1 LPLVERPLS
10 GSNRREGKTM
20 RTLCCGCLLLALS
33 GCGSDDGGA
42 LGASGSAG
50 QASGGSA
57 SPVGGASGSAGMSSA
72 SAGGGAANAGTTSG
86 GAGSGGMVTA
96 PDTKWLNVT
105 ANLPEL
111 SAEAAGDQ
119 GPGDLTFLS
128 AQPGSSRI
136 IAGVANAG
144 LFATRDGGKTWTKL
158 GSGSGSPPMRHGPSS
173 IVYDP
178 EDPKLFWESGIY
190 GDGIF
195 RTRDDGV
202 TFERLGDISHNDA
215 VSVDFSDPARQLL
228 VAGPHEATQKLFKST
243 NGGMS
248 WEDVGGKLPAGSSF
262 STLPFIIDSSTWV
275 VGSAQG
281 PGTWG
286 VFRTVDGG
294 LSFTPV
300 SEEGPV
306 GWPLLASDN
315 AIYWVLA
322 GDKGLIVSTD
332 QGATW
337 TKSAPGPVQTFSGGP
352 CETPD
357 GRILALGST
366 HVLASADQGKTWKEV
381 GEPLPFP
388 GGNCK
393 TYGFTYLA
401 STKTLFINHNDC
413 TGKLTTDAVW
423 SSGFDYETQ

>member
-1 LPLVERPLS
+1 
-10 GSNRREGKTM
+10 M
-20 RTLCCGCLLLALS
+20 RTLCGCLLLALV
-33 GCGSDDGGA
+33 GCGSEDGEAPGVA
-42 LGASGSAG
+42 GSSG

-57 SPVGGASGSAGMSSA
+57 SPSGGSSSSAGT
-72 SAGGGAANAGTTSG
+72 SAGAGSPNAGTASG
-86 GAGSGGMVTA
+86 GGGSGSGGSVTA

-105 ANLPEL
+105 ANLPAL
-111 SAEAAGDQ
+111 AAQFAGNE

-136 IAGVANAG
+136 IAGVGNAG
-144 LFATRDGGKTWTKL
+144 LFATTDAGKTWTKL
-158 GSGSGSPPMRHGPSS
+158 GSGNGSAPMAHRPSS

-195 RTRDDGV
+195 RTRDDGL

-215 VSVDFSDPARQLL
+215 ISVDFSDPARQLL

-243 NGGMS
+243 NGGSS
-248 WEDVGGKLPAGSSF
+248 WEDIGAKLPAGSSF
-262 STLPFIIDSSTWV
+262 STLPFIIDTSTWV

-286 VFRTVDGG
+286 VFRTTDSGQT
-294 LSFTPV
+294 FAPV

-306 GWPLLASDN
+306 GWPLLASDGG
-315 AIYWVLA
+315 IYWALA
-322 GDKGLIVSTD
+322 GDKGVIVSTD

-352 CETPD
+352 CETPN
-357 GRILALGST
+357 GKILALGSS
-366 HVLASADQGKTWKEV
+366 HVLATSDQGKSWQEV

-393 TYGFTYLA
+393 TYGFTYSP

-413 TGKLTTDAVW
+413 TGKLTADAVW
-423 SSGFDYETQ
+423 SSGYDYEAP